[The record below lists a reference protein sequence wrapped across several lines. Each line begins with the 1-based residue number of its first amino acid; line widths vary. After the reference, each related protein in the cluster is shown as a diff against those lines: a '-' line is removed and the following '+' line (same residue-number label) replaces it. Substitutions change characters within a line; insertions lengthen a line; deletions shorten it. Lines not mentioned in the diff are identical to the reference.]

1 MYTLSEENRPQ
12 IDVPKKKKKKKMGRG
27 KNSLSED
34 PNESDTTNKQTGNL
48 KVSGPLPMR
57 WGAF

>member
-12 IDVPKKKKKKKMGRG
+12 IDVPKKNGWV

-34 PNESDTTNKQTGNL
+34 PNESDTTNKQTWNL

>member
-12 IDVPKKKKKKKMGRG
+12 IDVPKKKMGRG